1 MKRNR
6 EPPVFRALIQFSSKG
21 LDIYA
26 EYLPDGRCWVLPNG
40 AKWYVYELEKKP
52 HVQLGPLVAKRIDRL
67 PPARHTGIS
76 ADKTDYAAWWD
87 AIKKA
92 T

>member
-6 EPPVFRALIQFSSKG
+6 KARVYRALIQFSSKG

-26 EYLPDGRCWVLPNG
+26 EHLPDGRCWVLPNG
-40 AKWYVYELEKKP
+40 AKWYEFEEK
-52 HVQLGPLVAKRIDRL
+52 GPLVAKRIDRL

-76 ADKTDYAAWWD
+76 ADETDYAAWWD